1 MKFKH
6 LLVLTVLSNM
16 LLLCFSCG
24 GGHGGNGGHGGHGKG
39 PNSSGGNGGHGG
51 HGKGPNS
58 NGGHGGNGGHG
69 FLYGNAGHGGNGG
82 NSGKG
87 GTPGRGGKGGK
98 AFFFGKDGNDGKH
111 GRTHK
116 KRAVE
121 RFLRSLASDSLFAKR
136 NLIPTFDIVN
146 EIRDGKITRKEFN
159 NILQRPDLEKILF
172 WKLDANFDEA
182 ITCQE
187 IEARKLLHIVEGC

>member
-1 MKFKH
+1 MIFKH
-6 LLVLTVLSNM
+6 LLVVTVLSNM
-16 LLLCFSCG
+16 LLLCISCG
-24 GGHGGNGGHGGHGKG
+24 GGH
-39 PNSSGGNGGHGG
+39 GGNGGHGG

-69 FLYGNAGHGGNGG
+69 FLFGNGGNGG
-82 NSGKG
+82 NAGKG

-98 AFFFGKDGNDGKH
+98 AFLFGRSGNDGRH

-121 RFLRSLASDSLFAKR
+121 RLLRSLASDSLFAKR
-136 NLIPTFDIVN
+136 NFIPTFNIVN
-146 EIRDGKITRKEFN
+146 EIRDGKITREEFN
-159 NILQRPDLEKILF
+159 NILQRPDLERILF
-172 WKLDANFDEA
+172 WKLDADFNDA

>member
-1 MKFKH
+1 MKFKY
-6 LLVLTVLSNM
+6 LLLTTVLSN
-16 LLLCFSCG
+16 LFLSSFSCG
-24 GGHGGNGGHGGHGKG
+24 GGNGGNGGHGGHGKG
-39 PNSSGGNGGHGG
+39 P
-51 HGKGPNS
+51 KS

-69 FLYGNAGHGGNGG
+69 FLIGNGGHGGNGG
-82 NSGKG
+82 NAGKG

-98 AFFFGKDGNDGKH
+98 GGLFGKDGNDGKD
-111 GRTHK
+111 GRIQSK

-121 RFLRSLASDSLFAKR
+121 RLLKSFASDSLFAKR
-136 NLIPTFDIVN
+136 NMIPTFNIVN
-146 EIRDGKITRKEFN
+146 EIRDGKITREEFG
-159 NILQRPDLEKILF
+159 NILQRPDLEKVLF